1 MAIASQ
7 WEQKLFQEM
16 TRLTNELNQINGE
29 ERQDAVEKIKREYT
43 DELFN
48 MKENYTRVQNQLREE
63 VQSLRMS
70 LASKSRQ
77 LEEVQQIA
85 DNQVI
90 QTRMYLEH
98 RENDHQIAMDKAS
111 DEREKALGKSF
122 GFVPMRWF
130 YEWKMFM
137 KTFVYYFRGTER
149 GS

>member
-1 MAIASQ
+1 MAVASQ

-29 ERQDAVEKIKREYT
+29 ERLEAIEKIKREYT
-43 DELFN
+43 EELTS
-48 MKENYTRVQNQLREE
+48 MRENYTRIQNQLREE

-98 RENDHQIAMDKAS
+98 RENDHQIEMDKAS
-111 DEREKALGKSF
+111 DEREKALG
-122 GFVPMRWF
+122 MF
-130 YEWKMFM
+130 YCIVF
-137 KTFVYYFRGTER
+137 YY
-149 GS
+149 